1 MKRSYSFVKPGLRG
15 RTLWSSWF
23 KTANAPQRIS
33 PLTAFPPL
41 FQNHC
46 RVLYRLHICWF
57 STGKERWGVTRTSR
71 WQQCCSN
78 VINVDTSLRNVIY
91 MKSLLPHVPLFEN
104 KHALN
109 ACWADVLKQWLFF
122 DSADVQVHGIFVF
135 QVCMQIKWV
144 LKLLRCCW
152 KTSDTMAAWTNSC
165 RTRWV
170 WERATCA
177 RTHTLRPYSDLTLT
191 LLCSSLSSWRWQ
203 RERLGF
209 EPVLWHYT
217 HRQQFTSQS
226 SWLRSETLT
235 AQDWPKWCLFCSRV
249 TVSVLILLLYLV
261 LVSDA
266 APQVILGSESS
277 WSVINL
283 VCCCICRQSSQ

>member
-1 MKRSYSFVKPGLRG
+1 MPPSLKTNMLWMLVGLMFWNSDFSL
-15 RTLWSSWF
+15 TVQMF
-23 KTANAPQRIS
+23 KYMG
-33 PLTAFPPL
+33 F
-41 FQNHC
+41 C
-46 RVLYRLHICWF
+46 F
-57 STGKERWGVTRTSR
+57 SGVYADKVGIEAAEMLLKNIRHNG
-71 WQQCCSN
+71 C
-78 VINVDTSLRNVIY
+78 VDEFLQ
-91 MKSLLPHVPLFEN
+91 
-104 KHALN
+104 
-109 ACWADVLKQWLFF
+109 D
-122 DSADVQVHGIFVF
+122 QVSV
-135 QVCMQIKWV
+135 
-144 LKLLRCCW
+144 RE
-152 KTSDTMAAWTNSC
+152 SDT
-165 RTRWV
+165 
-170 WERATCA
+170 

>member
-1 MKRSYSFVKPGLRG
+1 MKKSYSFVKPGLRG
-15 RTLWSSWF
+15 RMLWSSWF
-23 KTANAPQRIS
+23 KTANASQRIS

-41 FQNHC
+41 FQNHR

-71 WQQCCSN
+71 WQQCYSN
-78 VINVDTSLRNVIY
+78 VINVDTSLRNVIC
-91 MKSLLPHVPLFEN
+91 MKSFLSHAPLFEN

-109 ACWADVLKQWLFF
+109 ACWADVLKQCDDF

-170 WERATCA
+170 WERAT
-177 RTHTLRPYSDLTLT
+177 RTHSATLLWPYSDSPLQLIIFMALAKGTSRIRTGAVTLHTQTAIHIAEQLTQVRNSYSTRLT
-191 LLCSSLSSWRWQ
+191 
-203 RERLGF
+203 E
-209 EPVLWHYT
+209 
-217 HRQQFTSQS
+217 
-226 SWLRSETLT
+226 
-235 AQDWPKWCLFCSRV
+235 WCLFCSRV